1 MREAC
6 PKCDWREVC
15 ALGTSNSQGFS
26 PARWIMRLSAKYLL
40 LVFALSM
47 PASVLGQ
54 SVGQVECPRSGGY
67 VYLYSSMITMDVRG
81 TLQCGEQVQIT
92 GRYDTYFGVRTAKGE
107 VGYVPL
113 DSVLLIKD
121 KPGPN
126 QPMALPQK
134 PARELTPYDEHAA
147 QPPSVKTVPSG
158 FDLTLA
164 NGTPVHLKL
173 GKTISTAS
181 SHVGDVVELHAAEEV
196 VVEGITVVPIGAT
209 AIGIVTEV
217 EPKKRLGRGGKLAL
231 SINFLRLGNSEKA
244 AVRSFQETSES
255 SPLAGA
261 GASQGHGKDIV
272 FAEGSDFTA
281 YVDGDV
287 HLKKETFLAVRD
299 GPNAAPAARNPSH
312 PRR

>member
-1 MREAC
+1 
-6 PKCDWREVC
+6 
-15 ALGTSNSQGFS
+15 
-26 PARWIMRLSAKYLL
+26 MRLSAKYLV
-40 LVFALSM
+40 LVFAVAL
-47 PASVLGQ
+47 PVTARGQ

-67 VYLYSSMITMDVRG
+67 VYLYSSMISMDVRG

-113 DSVLLIKD
+113 ESVLLIKD
-121 KPGPN
+121 RPGAN
-126 QPMALPQK
+126 QPKALPQK
-134 PARELTPYDEHAA
+134 PARELTPYDERPA
-147 QPPSVKTVPSG
+147 PPPPPIKTVPAG

-181 SHVGDVVELHAAEEV
+181 AHVGDVVELHAAEEV
-196 VVEGITVVPIGAT
+196 AVDGLTVVPIGAT
-209 AIGIVTEV
+209 AVGIVTEV

-231 SINFLRLGNSEKA
+231 SINFLRLGNNEKV

-255 SPLAGA
+255 SSLAGA
-261 GASQGHGKDIV
+261 GVSQGHGKDIV

-287 HLKKETFLAVRD
+287 HLKKETFLAAKD
-299 GPNAAPAARNPSH
+299 GANAAPGAQNPAH
-312 PRR
+312 PRE

>member
-1 MREAC
+1 
-6 PKCDWREVC
+6 
-15 ALGTSNSQGFS
+15 
-26 PARWIMRLSAKYLL
+26 MRLSAKYLV
-40 LVFALSM
+40 LVFAVTL
-47 PASVLGQ
+47 PVTARGQ

-67 VYLYSSMITMDVRG
+67 VYLYSSMISMDVRG

-113 DSVLLIKD
+113 ESVLLIKD
-121 KPGPN
+121 RPGAN
-126 QPMALPQK
+126 QPKALPQK
-134 PARELTPYDEHAA
+134 PARELTPYDERPA
-147 QPPSVKTVPSG
+147 PPPPPIKTVPAG

-164 NGTPVHLKL
+164 NGTPAHLKL

-181 SHVGDVVELHAAEEV
+181 AHVGDVAELHAAEEV
-196 VVEGITVVPIGAT
+196 VVDGVTVIPIGAT
-209 AIGIVTEV
+209 AVGIVTEV

-231 SINFLRLGNSEKA
+231 SINFLRLGNNEKA

-255 SPLAGA
+255 SSLAGA
-261 GASQGHGKDIV
+261 GVSQGHGKDIV

-287 HLKKETFLAVRD
+287 HLKKETFLAAKD
-299 GPNAAPAARNPSH
+299 GANAAPAAQNPAH
-312 PRR
+312 PRE

>member
-1 MREAC
+1 
-6 PKCDWREVC
+6 
-15 ALGTSNSQGFS
+15 
-26 PARWIMRLSAKYLL
+26 MRLSAKYLV
-40 LVFALSM
+40 LVFAVTL
-47 PASVLGQ
+47 PVTARGQ

-67 VYLYSSMITMDVRG
+67 VYLYSSMISMDVRG

-113 DSVLLIKD
+113 ESVLLIKD
-121 KPGPN
+121 RPGAN
-126 QPMALPQK
+126 QPKALPQK
-134 PARELTPYDEHAA
+134 PARELTPYDERPA
-147 QPPSVKTVPSG
+147 PPPPPIKTVPAG

-181 SHVGDVVELHAAEEV
+181 AHVGDVVELHAAEEV
-196 VVEGITVVPIGAT
+196 AVDGLTVIPIGAT
-209 AIGIVTEV
+209 AVGIVTEV

-231 SINFLRLGNSEKA
+231 SINFLRLGNNEKA

-255 SPLAGA
+255 SSLAGA
-261 GASQGHGKDIV
+261 GVSQGHGKDIV

-287 HLKKETFLAVRD
+287 HLKKETFLAAKD
-299 GPNAAPAARNPSH
+299 GANAAPAARNPAH
-312 PRR
+312 PRE

>member
-1 MREAC
+1 MR
-6 PKCDWREVC
+6 V
-15 ALGTSNSQGFS
+15 
-26 PARWIMRLSAKYLL
+26 SAKYLV
-40 LVFALSM
+40 LVFAVAM
-47 PASVLGQ
+47 PAIVRAQ

-107 VGYVPL
+107 IGYVPL

-121 KPGPN
+121 KPGAN
-126 QPMALPQK
+126 QPKALPQK
-134 PARELTPYDEHAA
+134 PARELTPYDEHPAPPPAPIHAA
-147 QPPSVKTVPSG
+147 PKG
-158 FDLTLA
+158 FDFTLA
-164 NGTPVHLKL
+164 NGTPIHLKL

-181 SHVGDVVELHAAEEV
+181 AHVGDVVELHAAEEV
-196 VVEGITVVPIGAT
+196 VVDGLTVVPIGAT

-217 EPKKRLGRGGKLAL
+217 EQKKRLGRGGKLSL
-231 SINFLRLGNSEKA
+231 SINFLQLGNNEKA

-255 SPLAGA
+255 I
-261 GASQGHGKDIV
+261 SQGHGKDIV

-287 HLKKETFLAVRD
+287 HLKKDSFLAVKE
-299 GPNAAPAARNPSH
+299 GATATPTAQNPSH
-312 PRR
+312 PRE

>member
-1 MREAC
+1 
-6 PKCDWREVC
+6 
-15 ALGTSNSQGFS
+15 
-26 PARWIMRLSAKYLL
+26 
-40 LVFALSM
+40 
-47 PASVLGQ
+47 
-54 SVGQVECPRSGGY
+54 VGQVECPRSGGY

-92 GRYDTYFGVRTAKGE
+92 GRYDTYFGVRTARGE

-121 KPGPN
+121 KPGAN
-126 QPMALPQK
+126 QPKALRQK

-147 QPPSVKTVPSG
+147 PPPPVKTVPAG

-164 NGTPVHLKL
+164 NGTPIHLKL

-181 SHVGDVVELHAAEEV
+181 AHVGDVVELHAAEEV
-196 VVEGITVVPIGAT
+196 LVDGLTVVPIGAT
-209 AIGIVTEV
+209 ATGTVTEV

-231 SINFLRLGNSEKA
+231 SINFLRLGNNEKA

-255 SPLAGA
+255 I
-261 GASQGHGKDIV
+261 SQGHGKDIV
-272 FAEGSDFTA
+272 FAEGSNFTA

-287 HLKKETFLAVRD
+287 HLRKETFLAAKD
-299 GPNAAPAARNPSH
+299 GANGAPAAQNPSH
-312 PRR
+312 PRK

>member
-1 MREAC
+1 MREAW
-6 PKCDWREVC
+6 D
-15 ALGTSNSQGFS
+15 
-26 PARWIMRLSAKYLL
+26 PARWNMRLSAKYLV
-40 LVFALSM
+40 LVFAVAL
-47 PASVLGQ
+47 PVTARGQ

-67 VYLYSSMITMDVRG
+67 VYLYSSMISMDVRG

-113 DSVLLIKD
+113 ESVLLIKD
-121 KPGPN
+121 RPGAN
-126 QPMALPQK
+126 QPKALPQK

-147 QPPSVKTVPSG
+147 PPPPVKTVPAG

-164 NGTPVHLKL
+164 NGTPVRLKL

-181 SHVGDVVELHAAEEV
+181 AHVGDVVELHAAEEV
-196 VVEGITVVPIGAT
+196 VVDGLTVVPIGAT
-209 AIGIVTEV
+209 ATGTVTEV

-231 SINFLRLGNSEKA
+231 SINFLRLGNNEKA

-255 SPLAGA
+255 SSLAGA
-261 GASQGHGKDIV
+261 GVSQGHGKDIV

-287 HLKKETFLAVRD
+287 HLKKETFLAAKD
-299 GPNAAPAARNPSH
+299 GANAAPAGQNPPH
-312 PRR
+312 PRE

>member
-1 MREAC
+1 MAHDLCTSRAC
-6 PKCDWREVC
+6 DLRASELPGENMK
-15 ALGTSNSQGFS
+15 LG
-26 PARWIMRLSAKYLL
+26 AKYLW
-40 LVFALSM
+40 LVFAVAL
-47 PASVLGQ
+47 PATARGQ

-92 GRYDTYFGVRTAKGE
+92 GRYDTYFGVRTARGE

-121 KPGPN
+121 KPGAN
-126 QPMALPQK
+126 QPKALRQK

-147 QPPSVKTVPSG
+147 PPPPVKTLPAG

-164 NGTPVHLKL
+164 NGTPIHLKL

-181 SHVGDVVELHAAEEV
+181 AHVGDVVELHAAEEV
-196 VVEGITVVPIGAT
+196 VVDGLTVVPIGAT
-209 AIGIVTEV
+209 ATGTVTEV

-231 SINFLRLGNSEKA
+231 SINFLRLGNNEKA

-255 SPLAGA
+255 I
-261 GASQGHGKDIV
+261 SQGHGKDIV
-272 FAEGSDFTA
+272 FAEGSNFTA

-287 HLKKETFLAVRD
+287 HLKRETFLAVKD
-299 GPNAAPAARNPSH
+299 GANPAAAAQNPSH
-312 PRR
+312 PRK

>member
-1 MREAC
+1 
-6 PKCDWREVC
+6 V
-15 ALGTSNSQGFS
+15 
-26 PARWIMRLSAKYLL
+26 
-40 LVFALSM
+40 LVFAVAL
-47 PASVLGQ
+47 PVTARGQ

-67 VYLYSSMITMDVRG
+67 VYLYSSMISMDVRG

-113 DSVLLIKD
+113 ESVLLIKD
-121 KPGPN
+121 RPGAN
-126 QPMALPQK
+126 QPKALPQK
-134 PARELTPYDEHAA
+134 PARELTPYDERPA
-147 QPPSVKTVPSG
+147 PPPPPIKTVPAG

-181 SHVGDVVELHAAEEV
+181 AHVGDVVELHAAEEV
-196 VVEGITVVPIGAT
+196 VVDGVTVIPIGAT
-209 AIGIVTEV
+209 AVGIVTEV

-231 SINFLRLGNSEKA
+231 SINFLRLGNNEKA

-255 SPLAGA
+255 SSLAGA
-261 GASQGHGKDIV
+261 GVSQGHGKDIV

-287 HLKKETFLAVRD
+287 HLKKETFLAAKD
-299 GPNAAPAARNPSH
+299 GANAAPAAQNPSH
-312 PRR
+312 PRK

>member
-1 MREAC
+1 M
-6 PKCDWREVC
+6 K
-15 ALGTSNSQGFS
+15 
-26 PARWIMRLSAKYLL
+26 LSAKCLV
-40 LVFALSM
+40 LVFAVAM
-47 PASVLGQ
+47 PATARGQ

-113 DSVLLIKD
+113 DSVLLIRD
-121 KPGPN
+121 RPGAN
-126 QPMALPQK
+126 QPKPPPQK
-134 PARELTPYDEHAA
+134 PARELTPYDERPAH
-147 QPPSVKTVPSG
+147 PPAPVKTVPAG

-164 NGTPVHLKL
+164 NGTPIHLKL

-181 SHVGDVVELHAAEEV
+181 AHVGDVVELHAAEEV
-196 VVEGITVVPIGAT
+196 VVDGITVVPIGAT
-209 AIGIVTEV
+209 ATGIVTEV

-231 SINFLRLGNSEKA
+231 SINFLRLGNNEKT
-244 AVRSFQETSES
+244 AVRYFQETSAS
-255 SPLAGA
+255 SSLAGA
-261 GASQGHGKDIV
+261 GVLQGHGKDIV

-287 HLKKETFLAVRD
+287 HLKKETFLAVKD
-299 GPNAAPAARNPSH
+299 GANPAAAAENPSH
-312 PRR
+312 PRK

>member
-1 MREAC
+1 
-6 PKCDWREVC
+6 
-15 ALGTSNSQGFS
+15 
-26 PARWIMRLSAKYLL
+26 MRLSAKYLV
-40 LVFALSM
+40 LVFAVTL
-47 PASVLGQ
+47 PVTARGQ

-67 VYLYSSMITMDVRG
+67 VYLYSSMISMDVRG

-113 DSVLLIKD
+113 ESVLLIKD
-121 KPGPN
+121 RPGAN
-126 QPMALPQK
+126 QPKALPQK
-134 PARELTPYDEHAA
+134 PARELTPYDERPA
-147 QPPSVKTVPSG
+147 PPPPPIKTVPAG

-181 SHVGDVVELHAAEEV
+181 AHVGDVVELHAAEEV
-196 VVEGITVVPIGAT
+196 VVDGVTVIPIGAT
-209 AIGIVTEV
+209 AVGIVTEV

-231 SINFLRLGNSEKA
+231 SINFLRLGNNEKA

-255 SPLAGA
+255 SLLAGA
-261 GASQGHGKDIV
+261 GVSQGHGKDIV

-287 HLKKETFLAVRD
+287 HLKKEAFLAAKD
-299 GPNAAPAARNPSH
+299 GANAAPAAQNPSH
-312 PRR
+312 PRK

>member
-1 MREAC
+1 M
-6 PKCDWREVC
+6 K
-15 ALGTSNSQGFS
+15 
-26 PARWIMRLSAKYLL
+26 LSAKYLV
-40 LVFALSM
+40 LVFAVAM
-47 PASVLGQ
+47 PTMARAQ

-81 TLQCGEQVQIT
+81 TLQCGDQVQIT

-121 KPGPN
+121 KPGAN
-126 QPMALPQK
+126 QPKALPQK

-147 QPPSVKTVPSG
+147 PPPPVKTVPAG

-181 SHVGDVVELHAAEEV
+181 AHVGDVVELHAPVEV
-196 VVEGITVVPIGAT
+196 VMDGVTVVPIGAT
-209 AIGIVTEV
+209 ATGIVTEV
-217 EPKKRLGRGGKLAL
+217 EPKKRFGRGGKLAL
-231 SINFLRLGNSEKA
+231 SINFLWLGNNEKA
-244 AVRSFQETSES
+244 TVRSFQETSES
-255 SPLAGA
+255 SSLAGA
-261 GASQGHGKDIV
+261 GVSQGHGKDIV

-287 HLKKETFLAVRD
+287 HLKRETFLAVKD
-299 GPNAAPAARNPSH
+299 EAKPAAAAQNPSR
-312 PRR
+312 PRK

>member
-1 MREAC
+1 M
-6 PKCDWREVC
+6 K
-15 ALGTSNSQGFS
+15 
-26 PARWIMRLSAKYLL
+26 LSVKYLAF
-40 LVFALSM
+40 VFAVAI
-47 PASVLGQ
+47 PATARGQ

-121 KPGPN
+121 RPGANQLKPL
-126 QPMALPQK
+126 AQK

-147 QPPSVKTVPSG
+147 PPPPVKKVPDG
-158 FDLTLA
+158 FDLTLV
-164 NGTPVHLKL
+164 NGTPIHLKL

-181 SHVGDVVELHAAEEV
+181 AHVGDAVELHAAVEV
-196 VVEGITVVPIGAT
+196 VVDGVTVVPVGAT
-209 AIGIVTEV
+209 ATGIVTEV

-231 SINFLRLGNSEKA
+231 SINFLRLGNNEKA

-255 SPLAGA
+255 I
-261 GASQGHGKDIV
+261 SQGHGKDIV

-287 HLKKETFLAVRD
+287 HLKKEAFLAAKD
-299 GPNAAPAARNPSH
+299 GANPAAAAQNPSH
-312 PRR
+312 PRN

>member
-1 MREAC
+1 MT
-6 PKCDWREVC
+6 W
-15 ALGTSNSQGFS
+15 N
-26 PARWIMRLSAKYLL
+26 AKYLV
-40 LVFALSM
+40 LVFAVAL
-47 PASVLGQ
+47 PVTARGQ

-67 VYLYSSMITMDVRG
+67 VYLYSSMISMDVRG

-113 DSVLLIKD
+113 ESVLLIKD
-121 KPGPN
+121 KPGAN
-126 QPMALPQK
+126 QPKALPQK

-147 QPPSVKTVPSG
+147 PPPPVKTVPAG

-181 SHVGDVVELHAAEEV
+181 AHVGDVVELHAAEEV
-196 VVEGITVVPIGAT
+196 VVDGIRVVPIGAT
-209 AIGIVTEV
+209 AVGIVTEV

-231 SINFLRLGNSEKA
+231 SINRLRLGNNENA

-255 SPLAGA
+255 SSLAGA
-261 GASQGHGKDIV
+261 GVSQGHGKDIV

-287 HLKKETFLAVRD
+287 HLKKEEFLALKD
-299 GPNAAPAARNPSH
+299 GANAAAAGQNPPH
-312 PRR
+312 PRE

>member
-1 MREAC
+1 
-6 PKCDWREVC
+6 
-15 ALGTSNSQGFS
+15 
-26 PARWIMRLSAKYLL
+26 MRLSVKYLVL
-40 LVFALSM
+40 AFAVAM
-47 PASVLGQ
+47 PAMAKAQ

-121 KPGPN
+121 KPGAN
-126 QPMALPQK
+126 QPKPLPQK
-134 PARELTPYDEHAA
+134 PARELTPYDEHPAPPPAPVAA
-147 QPPSVKTVPSG
+147 VLKG

-164 NGTPVHLKL
+164 NGTPIHLKL

-181 SHVGDVVELHAAEEV
+181 AHVGDVVELHAAEEV
-196 VVEGITVVPIGAT
+196 VVDGITVVPIGAT
-209 AIGIVTEV
+209 AVGIVTEV
-217 EPKKRLGRGGKLAL
+217 EPKKRLSRGGKLAL
-231 SINFLRLGNSEKA
+231 SINFLRLSNNEKV

-255 SPLAGA
+255 SSLAGA
-261 GASQGHGKDIV
+261 GASQAHGKDIV
-272 FAEGSDFTA
+272 FPEGSDFTA

-287 HLKKETFLAVRD
+287 HLKKEAFLAVRD
-299 GPNAAPAARNPSH
+299 GANPVAPSQKPSQ
-312 PRR
+312 P

>member
-1 MREAC
+1 MPHDQCVTRLRFA
-6 PKCDWREVC
+6 
-15 ALGTSNSQGFS
+15 GFR
-26 PARWIMRLSAKYLL
+26 PIRWNMKLSAKYLV
-40 LVFALSM
+40 LVFAVAM
-47 PASVLGQ
+47 PAMAEAQ

-121 KPGPN
+121 KPGAN
-126 QPMALPQK
+126 QPKALPQK

-147 QPPSVKTVPSG
+147 PPPPVKTVPAG

-181 SHVGDVVELHAAEEV
+181 AHVGDVVEFHAADEV
-196 VVEGITVVPIGAT
+196 IVDGVTVIAMGTT
-209 AIGIVTEV
+209 AVGIVSEV

-231 SINFLRLGNSEKA
+231 SINFLRLGNNEKA

-255 SPLAGA
+255 SSLAGA
-261 GASQGHGKDIV
+261 GVSQGHGKDIV

-287 HLKKETFLAVRD
+287 HLKKEAFQTAKDRA
-299 GPNAAPAARNPSH
+299 NPA
-312 PRR
+312 

>member
-1 MREAC
+1 M
-6 PKCDWREVC
+6 K
-15 ALGTSNSQGFS
+15 
-26 PARWIMRLSAKYLL
+26 LSAKYSV
-40 LVFALSM
+40 LVFVVAM
-47 PASVLGQ
+47 PAMARAQ

-121 KPGPN
+121 KPGAN
-126 QPMALPQK
+126 QPKALPQK

-147 QPPSVKTVPSG
+147 PPPPVKTVPAG

-164 NGTPVHLKL
+164 NGTPLHLKL

-181 SHVGDVVELHAAEEV
+181 AQVGDVVELHAAAEV
-196 VVEGITVVPIGAT
+196 VVDGVTVVPIGAT
-209 AIGIVTEV
+209 ATGIVTEG

-231 SINFLRLGNSEKA
+231 SIHFLRLGNNEKA

-255 SPLAGA
+255 SLLAGA
-261 GASQGHGKDIV
+261 GVSQGHGKDIV

-281 YVDGDV
+281 YVEGDV
-287 HLKKETFLAVRD
+287 HLKRETFLAVKD
-299 GPNAAPAARNPSH
+299 GARPAAAAQNPSH
-312 PRR
+312 PRK

>member
-1 MREAC
+1 M
-6 PKCDWREVC
+6 K
-15 ALGTSNSQGFS
+15 
-26 PARWIMRLSAKYLL
+26 LSAKYLV
-40 LVFALSM
+40 LVFVVAM
-47 PASVLGQ
+47 PAMARAQ

-121 KPGPN
+121 KPGAN
-126 QPMALPQK
+126 QPKALPQK

-147 QPPSVKTVPSG
+147 PPPPVKTVPAG

-164 NGTPVHLKL
+164 NGTPLHLKL

-181 SHVGDVVELHAAEEV
+181 AQVGDVVELHAAAEV
-196 VVEGITVVPIGAT
+196 VVDGVTVVPIGAT
-209 AIGIVTEV
+209 ATGIVTEV

-231 SINFLRLGNSEKA
+231 SIHFLRLGNNEKA

-255 SPLAGA
+255 SLLAGA
-261 GASQGHGKDIV
+261 GVSQGHGKDIV

-281 YVDGDV
+281 YVEGDV
-287 HLKKETFLAVRD
+287 HLKRETFLAVKD
-299 GPNAAPAARNPSH
+299 GARPATAAQNPSH
-312 PRR
+312 PRK

>member
-1 MREAC
+1 
-6 PKCDWREVC
+6 
-15 ALGTSNSQGFS
+15 
-26 PARWIMRLSAKYLL
+26 
-40 LVFALSM
+40 
-47 PASVLGQ
+47 
-54 SVGQVECPRSGGY
+54 
-67 VYLYSSMITMDVRG
+67 MISMDVRG

-113 DSVLLIKD
+113 ESVLLIKD
-121 KPGPN
+121 RPGAN
-126 QPMALPQK
+126 QPKALPQK
-134 PARELTPYDEHAA
+134 PARELTPYDERPA
-147 QPPSVKTVPSG
+147 PPPPPIKTVPAG

-181 SHVGDVVELHAAEEV
+181 AHVGDVVELHAAEEV
-196 VVEGITVVPIGAT
+196 AVDGLTVVPIGAT
-209 AIGIVTEV
+209 AVGIVTEV

-231 SINFLRLGNSEKA
+231 SINFLRLGNNEKA

-255 SPLAGA
+255 SSLAGA
-261 GASQGHGKDIV
+261 GVSQGHGKDIV

-287 HLKKETFLAVRD
+287 HLKKETFLAAKD
-299 GPNAAPAARNPSH
+299 GANAAPGAQNPAH
-312 PRR
+312 PRE

>member
-1 MREAC
+1 MPR
-6 PKCDWREVC
+6 DFVC
-15 ALGTSNSQGFS
+15 ITRLRFAGFG
-26 PARWIMRLSAKYLL
+26 PTRWNMRLSAKYLV
-40 LVFALSM
+40 LVFAVAM
-47 PASVLGQ
+47 PAMAQAQ

-67 VYLYSSMITMDVRG
+67 VYLYSSMTTLDVRT

-92 GRYDTYFGVRTAKGE
+92 GRYEGYFGVRTAKGE

-113 DSVLLIKD
+113 DSVLLFKD
-121 KPGPN
+121 KPGAN
-126 QPMALPQK
+126 QPKAVPQK

-147 QPPSVKTVPSG
+147 PPPPVKTVPAG

-181 SHVGDVVELHAAEEV
+181 AHGGDVVELHAVEEV
-196 VVEGITVVPIGAT
+196 VVDGIRVVPIGST
-209 AIGIVTEV
+209 AVGIVTEV

-231 SINFLRLGNSEKA
+231 SINFLRLGNNEKA

-255 SPLAGA
+255 I
-261 GASQGHGKDIV
+261 SQGHGKDIV
-272 FAEGSDFTA
+272 FAEGSNFTA

-287 HLKKETFLAVRD
+287 HLKKETFLAAKD
-299 GPNAAPAARNPSH
+299 GANGAPAAQNPSH
-312 PRR
+312 PRK

>member
-1 MREAC
+1 
-6 PKCDWREVC
+6 
-15 ALGTSNSQGFS
+15 
-26 PARWIMRLSAKYLL
+26 
-40 LVFALSM
+40 
-47 PASVLGQ
+47 
-54 SVGQVECPRSGGY
+54 
-67 VYLYSSMITMDVRG
+67 MISMDVRG

-113 DSVLLIKD
+113 ESVLLIKD
-121 KPGPN
+121 RPGAN
-126 QPMALPQK
+126 QPKALPQK
-134 PARELTPYDEHAA
+134 PARELTPYDERPA
-147 QPPSVKTVPSG
+147 PPPPPIKTVPAG

-181 SHVGDVVELHAAEEV
+181 AHVGDVVELHAAEEV
-196 VVEGITVVPIGAT
+196 VVDGVTVIPIGAT
-209 AIGIVTEV
+209 AVGIVTEV

-231 SINFLRLGNSEKA
+231 SINFLRLGNNEKA

-255 SPLAGA
+255 SSLAGA
-261 GASQGHGKDIV
+261 GVSQGHGKDIV

-287 HLKKETFLAVRD
+287 HLKKETFLAAKD
-299 GPNAAPAARNPSH
+299 GANAAPAAQNPAH
-312 PRR
+312 PRE

>member
-1 MREAC
+1 MPHDQCVTRLRFA
-6 PKCDWREVC
+6 
-15 ALGTSNSQGFS
+15 GFR
-26 PARWIMRLSAKYLL
+26 PIRWNMKLSAKYLV
-40 LVFALSM
+40 LVFAVAM
-47 PASVLGQ
+47 PAMAEAQ

-121 KPGPN
+121 RPGAN
-126 QPMALPQK
+126 QPKPLPQK

-147 QPPSVKTVPSG
+147 PPPPVKTLPAG

-181 SHVGDVVELHAAEEV
+181 AHVGDAVELHAAVEV
-196 VVEGITVVPIGAT
+196 VVDGITVIPIGAT
-209 AIGIVTEV
+209 ATGIVTEV

-231 SINFLRLGNSEKA
+231 SINFLQLGNNEKA

-255 SPLAGA
+255 SSLAGA
-261 GASQGHGKDIV
+261 GVSQGHGKDIV

-287 HLKKETFLAVRD
+287 HLKKEEFLAVKD
-299 GPNAAPAARNPSH
+299 GANPAAA
-312 PRR
+312 